1 MADKIR
7 ILVESMMVDM
17 LYFVKKG
24 VFTKQEAKQIIKD
37 RENHGNFINFRIC
50 SFQKISETFRIPKNY
65 TIRVRFRKT
74 S

>member
-24 VFTKQEAKQIIKD
+24 VFTKQEAKLIMKD
-37 RENHGNFINFRIC
+37 RENHGNLINLRIC
-50 SFQKISETFRIPKNY
+50 SF
-65 TIRVRFRKT
+65 
-74 S
+74 

>member
-37 RENHGNFINFRIC
+37 RENHGIPFANSRILLI
-50 SFQKISETFRIPKNY
+50 QKI
-65 TIRVRFRKT
+65 RKT
-74 S
+74 L